1 MHKLLKEGE
10 VPYEDEKFAYITIS
24 RIKTKKADRI
34 LRHPKI
40 ENGRITLKLCT
51 TEGDIEEK
59 TITKKEKEKFKIAKK
74 LSNGDILK

>member
-1 MHKLLKEGE
+1 M
-10 VPYEDEKFAYITIS
+10 
-24 RIKTKKADRI
+24 KTDKKDRI

-59 TITKKEKEKFKIAKK
+59 TITKRKK
-74 LSNGDILK
+74 KNIK

>member
-1 MHKLLKEGE
+1 MKMKN
-10 VPYEDEKFAYITIS
+10 FSYIAIS
-24 RIKTKKADRI
+24 KTKTEKVNRI

-59 TITKKEKEKFKIAKK
+59 TITKKEKERFKTAKK
-74 LSNGDILK
+74 LNNGDILK